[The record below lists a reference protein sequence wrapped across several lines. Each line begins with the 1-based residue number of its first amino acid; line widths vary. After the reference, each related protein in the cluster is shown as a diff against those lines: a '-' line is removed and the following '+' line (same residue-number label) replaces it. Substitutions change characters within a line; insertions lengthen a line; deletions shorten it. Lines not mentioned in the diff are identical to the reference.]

1 MVNFSQL
8 RALKPSEFEEA
19 ADGWHKVSSAAGE
32 AKDRV
37 DKEIVATLQHH
48 LEGAG
53 RDAAV
58 GRLRRLS
65 RNFQYTQAESGLIR
79 TALDGL
85 ASELRAAQ
93 KKLNDAVA
101 EAEAEKF
108 TVKPDGAVHW
118 VSRREKIPFS
128 PEHTSWAGGPASTI
142 TSDPQQAKAQAYADR
157 IGAAIQDADE
167 ADARYSR
174 TLDRLR
180 AGNDLDVT
188 SSDWAD
194 ARQDMRSLQKS
205 AGKYLQRND
214 IPKDKSPAENAK
226 WWKRLSSEQQQDLI
240 ALYPE
245 LVGQLDGIPAVVR
258 DEANRAYLP
267 MLISKLDG
275 LDDDKA
281 RTQLEG
287 LREISSQ
294 LDAGSYPPMF
304 LLGIDDKGNGRAII
318 SYGNPDASR
327 NVSAYVPGLGTALDK
342 DFATH
347 DLKRARDTAIGAQR
361 HDPSSASIV
370 WLGYDAPQLP
380 ADDLLDNL
388 DVLGEQNA
396 RAGAPAYSSF
406 MSGIAVSNDNSDP
419 HITAIGH
426 SYGSLTVGQTALM
439 TKGIPGVDDIV
450 LLGSPGTG
458 AQSAADLGVGKD
470 HVFVGAAENDPV
482 THLPSKAEG
491 SGLLAGAGAGSLT
504 GDPVTTGLG
513 GAIGYGVGSLMSG
526 DHELWFGVDPASE
539 EFGARRFKVDAGAR
553 PFIDGQGPTPA
564 HSHYFDPEADPVSAA
579 NVSAVV
585 ANRPDLIIPEAGR

>member
-1 MVNFSQL
+1 
-8 RALKPSEFEEA
+8 
-19 ADGWHKVSSAAGE
+19 
-32 AKDRV
+32 
-37 DKEIVATLQHH
+37 
-48 LEGAG
+48 
-53 RDAAV
+53 
-58 GRLRRLS
+58 
-65 RNFQYTQAESGLIR
+65 
-79 TALDGL
+79 
-85 ASELRAAQ
+85 
-93 KKLNDAVA
+93 KLNDAVA
-101 EAEAEKF
+101 DAEAEKL

-118 VSRREKIPFS
+118 VSQREKIPFS
-128 PEHTSWAGGPASTI
+128 PEHTSWAGGPGTTI

-157 IGAAIQDADE
+157 IGAAIQDANE

-180 AGNDLDVT
+180 ADNDLDVT

-214 IPKDKSPAENAK
+214 IPKGKSPAENAK

-318 SYGNPDASR
+318 SYGNPDSSK

-347 DLKRARDTAIGAQR
+347 DLKRARDTALGAQT

-406 MSGIAVSNDNSDP
+406 MNGIAVSNDNSDP

-491 SGLLAGAGAGSLT
+491 GGLLAGAGTGSLS
-504 GDPVTTGLG
+504 GNPVITGLG

-553 PFIDGQGPTPA
+553 PFIDGQGATPA
-564 HSHYFDPEADPVSAA
+564 HSHYFDPEVDPVSAA